1 MKLSDLPNIEFVSS
15 DAEEVK
21 GWVLAKYKEV
31 VGRTPAQGDPS
42 RLFCLFVAEV
52 FIRLLNDINYTG
64 KQNLLKYALG
74 DNLDHVGALT
84 SVDRIQAK
92 AATTTLKATLSAKRE
107 RETVIDAGT
116 RVASDTGLYFAI
128 DADLIIPAGELTGI
142 AKATCTEPGAEGN
155 NFFPGEIATVVD
167 PVAYVESIVNTTTS
181 GGGSEVE
188 DDDAF
193 RDRIHEAPESFSVAG
208 PEGAYRF
215 FAKSVNASIIDVGIN
230 SPEPGVVEIYP
241 LLEGGELPGEEIL
254 TQVNDYLSNEKR
266 RPLTDKLAVKA
277 PKAINYAIDV
287 SYYIDKEADAST
299 VQANVAKAVTAYELW
314 QKSVIGRDI
323 NPSKLITLVM
333 GIAGVKRVVVTA
345 PEFTVVDTD
354 TSVAVASFKSV
365 KMAGSE
371 DE

>member
-1 MKLSDLPNIEFVSS
+1 MKLSDLPDIEFVSS

-42 RLFCLFVAEV
+42 RLFCLFMAEV

-74 DNLDHVGALT
+74 DNLDHIGALT

-92 AATTTLKATLSAKRE
+92 SATTTLKATLSAKRSQ
-107 RETVIDAGT
+107 ETVIDAGT
-116 RVASDTGLYFAI
+116 RVASDSGLYFTT
-128 DADLIIPAGELTGI
+128 DEDLIIPAGELIGVV
-142 AKATCTEPGAEGN
+142 KATCTESGAEGN
-155 NFFPGEIATVVD
+155 NFLPGEIATVID
-167 PVAYVESIVNTTTS
+167 PVAYVDSIANITTS
-181 GGGSEVE
+181 GGGSGIE
-188 DDDAF
+188 DDEAF

-230 SPEPGVVEIYP
+230 SPEPGVVDIYP
-241 LLEGGELPGEEIL
+241 LLENGELPGEEIL
-254 TQVNDYLSNEKR
+254 TQVKDYLSDEKR
-266 RPLTDKLAVKA
+266 RPLTDKLSVKA
-277 PKAINYAIDV
+277 PKAINYEIDV
-287 SYYIDKEADAST
+287 TYYIDKEADTST
-299 VQANVAKAVTAYELW
+299 VQSNVTKAVTAYELW

-333 GIAGVKRVVVTA
+333 EVAGVKRVVVTA